1 MKHEIVLTSYK
12 TNLLVKFDNNTFTV
26 MMSPELGLVPVGVD
40 PKTLERFLAIWKR
53 TEFIGINTNIKNID
67 VRMSINRKKQL
78 TDMYYKVTY
87 NTKKEGTLTLH
98 LYDINKVKELT
109 VPSSV
114 TKNAKKL
121 NFKLN

>member
-1 MKHEIVLTSYK
+1 MTLKSNGFNGYVISYIGDNSVVIKSMQKATTVVPTS
-12 TNLLVKFDNNTFTV
+12 
-26 MMSPELGLVPVGVD
+26 D
-40 PKTLERFLAIWKR
+40 PQS
-53 TEFIGINTNIKNID
+53 TNIKNID

-109 VPSSV
+109 VPPSV